1 MTDLGGGTTAGLPS
15 LRGRRNLREEIT
27 ATLRGAVIS
36 GELQPGVV
44 YSAPSLA
51 EQFGVSPTPVREA
64 MLDLT
69 KEGLVQVARNK
80 GFRVT
85 QLSPAEL
92 DNITEIRALLEVP
105 AIRKITETGADP
117 AVIKSLR
124 PLAVAIEDAARRSDF
139 IAHVAIDM
147 EFHLALLE
155 LTGNPRLVD
164 IVRSLRTSSRL
175 YGLKTLTVG
184 SALLDSSHEHAE
196 LLDLIE
202 AGDADGAANLMRR
215 HIGHVRGIWAAKDA
229 AAGDV
234 GHFQHPAR
242 ASSVSR

>member
-1 MTDLGGGTTAGLPS
+1 MTDGTTATLPS

-36 GELQPGVV
+36 GELKPGVV

-85 QLSPAEL
+85 HLSPAEL
-92 DNITEIRALLEVP
+92 DNITEIRALLEIP

-117 AVIKSLR
+117 ALIRSLR
-124 PLAVAIEDAARRSDF
+124 PLATAIEDAARRRDF

-147 EFHLALLE
+147 DFHLALLD
-155 LTGNPRLVD
+155 LAGNPRLVD

-175 YGLKTLTVG
+175 YGLQTLTDD
-184 SALLDSSHEHAE
+184 SALLDSSREHAE

-202 AGDADGAANLMRR
+202 FGDADGAENLMRR
-215 HIGHVRGIWAAKDA
+215 HIGHIRGIWAAENATGDDA
-229 AAGDV
+229 S
-234 GHFQHPAR
+234 HP
-242 ASSVSR
+242 